1 MKIELTTGCIC
12 DSLEVDGDG
21 FRDLTATK
29 LQELKDTLIDY
40 LEERKMSEEELQDL
54 VIWAVENFGLS
65 RYEGTCDE
73 CGDSVYVI
81 TMTI

>member
-12 DSLEVDGDG
+12 DSLEIDGDN

-65 RYEGTCDE
+65 RYEGICDE

>member
-12 DSLEVDGDG
+12 DSLEIDGDD

-54 VIWAVENFGLS
+54 VIWAAENFGLS

-73 CGDSVYVI
+73 CGDSIYVI